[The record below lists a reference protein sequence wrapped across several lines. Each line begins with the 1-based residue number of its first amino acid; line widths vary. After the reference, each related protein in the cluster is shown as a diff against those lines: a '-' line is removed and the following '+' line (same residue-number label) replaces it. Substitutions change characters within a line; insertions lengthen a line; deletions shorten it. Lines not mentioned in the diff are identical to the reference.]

1 MNPFISSDWRKQ
13 ASMTAAND
21 LDIEKA
27 FSDQASGFVE
37 NKVGDLM
44 KDEYRIGFEIVKK
57 NDSNTRMVG
66 VFAFRVDKDLI
77 FAPVFFIN
85 GEIKGPL
92 LYRSANKMFV
102 PADKE
107 WASYLIESIERRDG
121 KSRSKTSL
129 NESAPLVQMQRL
141 SFNPAKGMGKA
152 ASSDTCCEGDCTCCC
167 EVKPVTTASD
177 KLRGV
182 YEIQKSLDTKP
193 GQQPKLSNGCSILKM
208 ASADDGT
215 IRISLD
221 DVEAGCLSKQAAEAI
236 QNGEATTIKADG
248 LEVYVNKEHAVML
261 KQAFFTNIPDNSSQW
276 DMMLDAVEK
285 QASSSAGLLKSFLQE
300 PGIGKVASEA
310 ILEAASDYKFA
321 DALAGLYPNPAD
333 LFPSSYEEK
342 QASAEEGGLEIHFST
357 DELEKSASVSMKYF
371 ADGFYIKDTRPAET
385 MSVVYEEAPGNVT
398 APDTPGVYSL
408 LTSAGEFIDNVIV
421 APISDIVVGE
431 DDDISYC
438 SSPAI
443 CRSSSGDWDREVP
456 DKIAIKDGKITK
468 FNKNVYGIYTGEI
481 KDSDALRNT
490 VESRNVYFVYVNDKF
505 VGPIAVLNTK
515 TVDGV
520 TKAEI
525 VSTRYWAHG
534 MYISK
539 YDTKDIIINKDI
551 DKSEIVNGVFGADA
565 KFVRVS
571 GKFGHDLDSWS
582 KGGHYEFDNIESI
595 GSHNTLNNWLF
606 SKFNATKVKV
616 ESSVNQ
622 EKKAYIISDAWGNK
636 SERLSKLETLVKMA
650 RDMGM
655 SANTA
660 YSMLDYID
668 AAGSNEFYLQPTE
681 KIASRLT
688 LVDRPIFDDEFDSE
702 FGLPMQP
709 TKKYKLRVQGDQEMS
724 PASAIGDMM
733 NPTTAT
739 GLPDLTVATTS
750 PEDLRALADTY
761 HLPHVFEHGM
771 IGTLADTFNA
781 MAMIDKYIPKLEEG
795 VDALGRTKFLIHW
808 CPDDFE
814 KAYGKDDMASLEAE
828 VDTNFEELGALL
840 LKLIRKAEKNKKAD
854 IKFENQ

>member
-1 MNPFISSDWRKQ
+1 
-13 ASMTAAND
+13 MTAAND

-121 KSRSKTSL
+121 KSRSKSSL

-141 SFNPAKGMGKA
+141 AFNPAKGMGKA
-152 ASSDTCCEGDCTCCC
+152 ASSDTCCEDTCTCCCC

-248 LEVYVNKEHAVML
+248 LEVYVNKDYAVML
-261 KQAFFTNIPDNSSQW
+261 KQAFFTDIPDNSSQW
-276 DMMLDAVEK
+276 DIMLDAVEK
-285 QASSSAGLLKSFLQE
+285 QASSSEGLLKSFLQE
-300 PGIGKVASEA
+300 PGIGKAASEV

-342 QASAEEGGLEIHFST
+342 QASAEDGGLEIHYTT

-408 LTSAGEFIDNVIV
+408 LTSDGEFIDDVIV
-421 APISDIVVGE
+421 APISDIAVGE
-431 DDDISYC
+431 DDDILYPSWRC
-438 SSPAI
+438 SG
-443 CRSSSGDWDREVP
+443 GDWDREVP
-456 DKIAIKDGKITK
+456 DKVAIKDGKILK

-481 KDSDALRNT
+481 KDSGVLRNN
-490 VESRNVYFVYVNDKF
+490 VESHNVYFAYVGDKF

-520 TKAEI
+520 TRAE
-525 VSTRYWAHG
+525 VTTARYWNRD
-534 MYISK
+534 MYIHDH
-539 YDTKDIIINKDI
+539 DTKAIIINSDLE
-551 DKSEIVNGVFGADA
+551 KSDLVNGIFGADA
-565 KFVRVS
+565 KFVRVA
-571 GKFGHDLDSWS
+571 GKFGSELSSWS
-582 KGGHYEFDNIESI
+582 KGGHYNFDTIEGV
-595 GSHNTLNNWLF
+595 GSHSTLNNWLF

-616 ESSVNQ
+616 ESAVNQ
-622 EKKAYIISDAWGNK
+622 EKKAYIISDALGNK

-655 SANTA
+655 SADTA
-660 YSMLDYID
+660 YSMLDYVD

-702 FGLPMQP
+702 FGIPMQP
-709 TKKYKLRVQGDQEMS
+709 TKKYKLSVQGDQEMS

-733 NPTTAT
+733 NPTTTT
-739 GLPDLTVATTS
+739 GLPDLTVATTA

-781 MAMIDKYIPKLEEG
+781 IAMIDKYIPKLEEG
-795 VDALGRTKFLIHW
+795 VDALGRTKFLLHW
-808 CPDDFE
+808 RPDDFE
-814 KAYGKDDMASLEAE
+814 KAYGRDDMASLEAE

-854 IKFENQ
+854 VKFENQ

>member
-1 MNPFISSDWRKQ
+1 
-13 ASMTAAND
+13 MTAAND

-107 WASYLIESIERRDG
+107 WAAYLIESIERRDG

-141 SFNPAKGMGKA
+141 AFNPARGMGKA
-152 ASSDTCCEGDCTCCC
+152 ASSDTCCGSECTCVCC

-177 KLRGV
+177 KIRGV

-215 IRISLD
+215 IRISLNNEE
-221 DVEAGCLSKQAAEAI
+221 VGCLTKSAAEAI
-236 QNGEATTIKADG
+236 QNGSPVTVKADG
-248 LEVYVNKEHAVML
+248 LEVHVNADNAVML
-261 KQAFFTNIPDNSSQW
+261 KKAFFTNIPDNSAQW

-285 QASSSAGLLKSFLQE
+285 QASSSAGLLKSFLHE

-342 QASAEEGGLEIHFST
+342 QASTEEGGLEIHYAT

-408 LTSAGEFIDNVIV
+408 LTSDGEFLDNVIV

-431 DDDISYC
+431 DDDILYPSWRC
-438 SSPAI
+438 SGS
-443 CRSSSGDWDREVP
+443 DWDREVP
-456 DKIAIKDGKITK
+456 DKVAIKDGKILK

-481 KDSDALRNT
+481 KDSDALRNN
-490 VESRNVYFVYVNDKF
+490 VESRNVYFAYVGDKF

-515 TVDGV
+515 TIDGV
-520 TKAEI
+520 TRAE
-525 VSTRYWAHG
+525 VTTARYWNRD
-534 MYISK
+534 MYIHDH
-539 YDTKDIIINKDI
+539 DTKDIIINRDLE
-551 DKSEIVNGVFGADA
+551 KSDLVNGVFGADA

-571 GKFGHDLDSWS
+571 GKFGSELSSWS
-582 KGGHYEFDNIESI
+582 KGGHYNFDPIEGV
-595 GSHNTLNNWLF
+595 GSHSTLNNWLF
-606 SKFNATKVKV
+606 SKFHATKVNV
-616 ESSVNQ
+616 ERSVNQ

-636 SERLSKLETLVKMA
+636 SERMSRLETLVKMA
-650 RDMGM
+650 RDMGI
-655 SANTA
+655 SANTS
-660 YSMLDYID
+660 YVLLDNAD
-668 AAGSNEFYLQPTE
+668 TLGKTEFYLQPTE
-681 KIASRLT
+681 KVASRLT
-688 LVDRPIFDDEFDSE
+688 LVDRPIFDEDFDSE
-702 FGLPMQP
+702 FGITMQP
-709 TKKYKLRVQGDQEMS
+709 TKKYKLRVQGEQEMS
-724 PASAIGDMM
+724 PASAIGDML

-761 HLPHVFEHGM
+761 NLPHVFEHGI

-781 MAMIDKYIPKLEEG
+781 MSMLDKYIPKLEEG

-814 KAYGKDDMASLEAE
+814 RAYGRDDMASLEAE

-840 LKLIRKAEKNKKAD
+840 LKLIRKSEKSKKAD

>member
-1 MNPFISSDWRKQ
+1 
-13 ASMTAAND
+13 MTAAND

-121 KSRSKTSL
+121 KSRSKSSL

-152 ASSDTCCEGDCTCCC
+152 ASADVVEGDTCICC
-167 EVKPVTTASD
+167 EVKPVTTAGD

-182 YEIQKSLDTKP
+182 YEIQKRLDTKP
-193 GQQPKLSNGCSILKM
+193 GEQPKLSNGCSVLKM
-208 ASADDGT
+208 AAVTDGT
-215 IRISLD
+215 IRMYLD
-221 DVEAGCLSKQAAEAI
+221 DAEVGCLTKKAAEDI
-236 QNGEATTIKADG
+236 QAGVATTIKADG
-248 LEVYVNKEHAVML
+248 VEVVADRNGTVIL
-261 KQAFFTNIPDNSSQW
+261 KRAFFDNIPDNSAQW
-276 DMMLDAVEK
+276 DAMLEIVEK
-285 QASSSAGLLKSFLQE
+285 QASSEGLLKEFLRE

-342 QASAEEGGLEIHFST
+342 QASAEEGGLEIHYAT

-408 LTSAGEFIDNVIV
+408 LASDGSFVDDVIV

-431 DDDISYC
+431 DDDMSYC
-438 SSPAI
+438 ARPAI
-443 CRSSSGDWDREVP
+443 CRSGSGDWDREVP

-481 KDSDALRNT
+481 KDSGSLRNT

-515 TVDGV
+515 TIDGV

-551 DKSEIVNGVFGADA
+551 DKSEIANGVFGADA

-571 GKFGHDLDSWS
+571 GKFDNELDSWS
-582 KGGHYEFDNIESI
+582 KGGHYNFDSVDGI
-595 GSHNTLNNWLF
+595 GSHSTLNNWLF
-606 SKFNATKVKV
+606 SKFNTTKVKV

-622 EKKAYIISDAWGNK
+622 EKKAYVFSDAWGNK
-636 SERLSKLETLVKMA
+636 SDRMSRLEALVKMA

-660 YSMLDYID
+660 YSMLDYVD
-668 AAGSNEFYLQPTE
+668 AVGSNEFYLQPTE
-681 KIASRLT
+681 KVASRLT

-702 FGLPMQP
+702 FGIPMQP

-724 PASAIGDMM
+724 PASAIGDML

-739 GLPDLTVATTS
+739 GLPDLTVATTA

-781 MAMIDKYIPKLEEG
+781 IAMIDKYIPKLEEG
-795 VDALGRTKFLIHW
+795 VDALGRTKFLLHW
-808 CPDDFE
+808 RPDDFE
-814 KAYGKDDMASLEAE
+814 KAYGRDDMASLEAE

>member
-1 MNPFISSDWRKQ
+1 
-13 ASMTAAND
+13 MTAAND

-66 VFAFRVDKDLI
+66 IFAFRVDKDLI

-92 LYRSANKMFV
+92 LYRTANKMFV

-121 KSRSKTSL
+121 SSRPKTSID
-129 NESAPLVQMQRL
+129 ESAPLVQMQRL
-141 SFNPAKGMGKA
+141 AFNPARGLGKA
-152 ASSDTCCEGDCTCCC
+152 ASNDSCVECDCQCCC

-177 KLRGV
+177 KVRGV
-182 YEIQKSLDTKP
+182 YVIQKSLDTKP
-193 GQQPKLSNGCSILKM
+193 GEQPKLSNGNSVLKM
-208 ASADDGT
+208 ASVDDGT
-215 IRISLD
+215 IRMYLD
-221 DVEAGCLSKQAAEAI
+221 GKEVGWLTKSAADDI
-236 QNGEATTIKADG
+236 QSGKGTTIKAQG
-248 LEVYVNKEHAVML
+248 LEVQVDDNGVIML
-261 KQAFFTNIPDNSSQW
+261 KEAFFSNIPDRSAQW
-276 DMMLDAVEK
+276 DEMLDVIEK
-285 QASSSAGLLKSFLQE
+285 QASEAKGSLKNFLQE
-300 PGIGKVASEA
+300 PGVGKVASEA
-310 ILEAASDYKFA
+310 ILKAASDYKFA
-321 DALAGLYPNPAD
+321 DALAGLYPDPNE
-333 LFPSSYEEK
+333 LFPASYEEK
-342 QASAEEGGLEIHFST
+342 KASAEEPCLEIHYAL
-357 DELEKSASVSMKYF
+357 DELEKSASVSKKYF

-408 LTSAGEFIDNVIV
+408 LTSDGNFVDDVIV
-421 APISDIVVGE
+421 APISDIVVG
-431 DDDISYC
+431 DDDRIIYPSRLC
-438 SSPAI
+438 SGS
-443 CRSSSGDWDREVP
+443 DWDREVP
-456 DKIAIKDGKITK
+456 DKVAIKDGKITK

-481 KDSDALRNT
+481 KDSDSLRST
-490 VESRNVYFVYVNDKF
+490 VEARKVYMVYVCDKF
-505 VGPIAVLNTK
+505 VGPIAVISTK

-520 TKAEI
+520 IRAGVI
-525 VSTRYWAHG
+525 SQRYWSEG
-534 MYISK
+534 MHIFP
-539 YDTKDIIINKDI
+539 YDNKTIIINKDL
-551 DKSEIVNGVFGADA
+551 DKSEIANGIFGADA
-565 KFVRVS
+565 KFVRID
-571 GKFGHDLDSWS
+571 GKFENEKDSWTT
-582 KGGHYEFDNIESI
+582 GGYYKFESIDSI

-606 SKFNATKVKV
+606 SKFNTTKVKV
-616 ESSVNQ
+616 ESAVNQ
-622 EKKAYIISDAWGNK
+622 EKKAYIISDAWGHK
-636 SERLSKLETLVKMA
+636 SERMSRLETLVKMA

-660 YSMLDYID
+660 YSMLDFVD
-668 AAGSNEFYLQPTE
+668 AAGSNEFYLQPIE
-681 KIASRLT
+681 KVATRLT

-709 TKKYKLRVQGDQEMS
+709 VKKYKLRVQGDQVMS
-724 PASAIGDMM
+724 PASAIGDML

-739 GLPDLTVATTS
+739 GLPDLTVATTA
-750 PEDLRALADTY
+750 PEDLRMLADTY

-781 MAMIDKYIPKLEEG
+781 IAMIDKYIPKLEEG

-814 KAYGKDDMASLEAE
+814 KAYGRDDMAGLEAE
-828 VDTNFEELGALL
+828 VDTNFEELGSLL
-840 LKLIRKAEKNKKAD
+840 LKLIRKSEKNKKAD
-854 IKFENQ
+854 VKFEIQ

>member
-1 MNPFISSDWRKQ
+1 
-13 ASMTAAND
+13 MTAAND

-121 KSRSKTSL
+121 KSRSKSSL

-141 SFNPAKGMGKA
+141 AFNPAKGMGKA
-152 ASSDTCCEGDCTCCC
+152 ASSDTCCDGDCTCCCC

-177 KLRGV
+177 KIRGV

-208 ASADDGT
+208 ASASDGT

-221 DVEAGCLSKQAAEAI
+221 DAEVGCLSKQAAEDI
-236 QNGEATTIKADG
+236 QNGDATTIKAEG
-248 LEVYVNKEHAVML
+248 LEVYVNKDYAVML
-261 KQAFFTNIPDNSSQW
+261 KQAFFTDIPDNSSQW
-276 DMMLDAVEK
+276 DIMLDAVEK
-285 QASSSAGLLKSFLQE
+285 QASSEGLLKEFLRE

-342 QASAEEGGLEIHFST
+342 QASADEGGLEIHYAT

-408 LTSAGEFIDNVIV
+408 LAADGSFVDDVIV

-431 DDDISYC
+431 DDDMSYC
-438 SSPAI
+438 ARPAI
-443 CRSSSGDWDREVP
+443 CRDGSGDWDREVP
-456 DKIAIKDGKITK
+456 DKVAIKDGKITR

-481 KDSDALRNT
+481 KDSGVLRNT
-490 VESRNVYFVYVNDKF
+490 VESRNAYLVYVNDKF

-525 VSTRYWAHG
+525 VSTRYWAPG

-539 YDTKDIIINKDI
+539 YDTKDIIINRDI
-551 DKSEIVNGVFGADA
+551 DKSDIANGVFGADA

-571 GKFGHDLDSWS
+571 GKFGHEMDSWS
-582 KGGHYEFDNIESI
+582 KGGHYDFDKLGSI
-595 GSHNTLNNWLF
+595 GSHSTLNNWLF
-606 SKFNATKVKV
+606 SKFNTTKVKV

-622 EKKAYIISDAWGNK
+622 EKKAYVFSDAWGNK
-636 SERLSKLETLVKMA
+636 SVRMNRLEALVKMA

-660 YSMLDYID
+660 YSMLDYVD

-702 FGLPMQP
+702 FGIPMQP

-733 NPTTAT
+733 NPTTTT
-739 GLPDLTVATTS
+739 GLPDLTVATTA

-781 MAMIDKYIPKLEEG
+781 IAMIDKYIPKLEEG
-795 VDALGRTKFLIHW
+795 VDALGRTKFLLHW
-808 CPDDFE
+808 RPDDFE
-814 KAYGKDDMASLEAE
+814 KAYGRDDMASLEAE

-854 IKFENQ
+854 VKFENQ